1 MIGSW
6 VHSRNLECAS
16 IALMEVV
23 PEHTRFGVSQGRG
36 LTFRNPRLRISLLFY
51 YLKINSVDVLNDIE
65 P

>member
-36 LTFRNPRLRISLLFY
+36 AIRNPRLGISLLFY